1 MLVWIS
7 IRPINSPDK
16 FLINET
22 ELFSINFQYFSQITH
37 LSNFNILCQGNV
49 DNKCN
54 RLNQMCRKG
63 VRNRMEGGGVIILSP
78 SIFSK
83 IDKIQ
88 AYKMA
93 TDLTL
98 SLPPLKTI
106 TQTLVVP
113 LIYAINASFVKI
125 GPRII
130 LLQQFYFKTLV
141 LNLYIKFSI
150 LVCVFY

>member
-1 MLVWIS
+1 
-7 IRPINSPDK
+7 
-16 FLINET
+16 
-22 ELFSINFQYFSQITH
+22 
-37 LSNFNILCQGNV
+37 
-49 DNKCN
+49 
-54 RLNQMCRKG
+54 
-63 VRNRMEGGGVIILSP
+63 
-78 SIFSK
+78 
-83 IDKIQ
+83 
-88 AYKMA
+88 MA